1 MQIETIKINSIMDL
15 IKRYQNLEEA
25 TVPSKI
31 NSVLISE
38 ESDFVAGELQRHAH
52 QINDVMFAGG
62 IHEFLKGGVVHYRR
76 NLEHRWCGRRATVPR
91 KNNFILLLFYEESSK

>member
-31 NSVLISE
+31 NSELISE
-38 ESDFVAGELQRHAH
+38 E
-52 QINDVMFAGG
+52 
-62 IHEFLKGGVVHYRR
+62 
-76 NLEHRWCGRRATVPR
+76 
-91 KNNFILLLFYEESSK
+91 